1 MAGDAA
7 TPRTPP
13 DKRAQ
18 TRKDVIA
25 ALPLPIPGTAALAP
39 SVADGVSA
47 RPVPIPADGA
57 PIDGGSAA
65 APTGEPGIRVPAPRV
80 LPHDA
85 MPAAIDT
92 MPAHVTDSGPDR
104 RTEENQVSTAAAR
117 QTAIVHPL

>member
-47 RPVPIPADGA
+47 RPEPIPADGA

-85 MPAAIDT
+85 LPARSEA
-92 MPAHVTDSGPDR
+92 R
-104 RTEENQVSTAAAR
+104 RVGQGGVSTF
-117 QTAIVHPL
+117 

>member
-1 MAGDAA
+1 MRISDWSSDVCSSDLAPPMAGDAA

-65 APTGEPGIRVPAPRV
+65 APTGAPGIRVPAPRV
-80 LPHDA
+80 LPQDATNGKEHDGT
-85 MPAAIDT
+85 P
-92 MPAHVTDSGPDR
+92 VTNG
-104 RTEENQVSTAAAR
+104 
-117 QTAIVHPL
+117 

>member
-47 RPVPIPADGA
+47 PPVPIPPDGP

-65 APTGEPGIRVPAPRV
+65 APTGAPGLRVPAPRL
-80 LPHDA
+80 LP
-85 MPAAIDT
+85 PAPP
-92 MPAHVTDSGPDR
+92 PATLATPPA
-104 RTEENQVSTAAAR
+104 TLPTLTPA
-117 QTAIVHPL
+117 T

>member
-1 MAGDAA
+1 MRISDWSSDVCSSDLAPPMAGDAA

-47 RPVPIPADGA
+47 RPVPIPADGE
-57 PIDGGSAA
+57 PIHGGSAA
-65 APTGEPGIRVPAPRV
+65 APTGEPGLRVP
-80 LPHDA
+80 
-85 MPAAIDT
+85 
-92 MPAHVTDSGPDR
+92 SW
-104 RTEENQVSTAAAR
+104 EERGVGKECVSTCR
-117 QTAIVHPL
+117 SRWCPFPYKNKKTK